1 MGSTYCTLCDLETPD
16 PPVRDD
22 ETDGVFCCSGCLQ
35 VYQLLQDLDEEQAEN
50 LRNRTIRKRRE
61 EKDESKEIRRLPESH
76 KEVFFK
82 VSGMHCSTCES
93 FIETLAER
101 NEGIYKCEASY
112 SSELAKVYYDPG
124 QVNSSEIPSLLSR
137 MGYVIRDIDSEAKEE
152 DLNEIARLVIGGFF
166 GIIGLLI
173 YSLFLYPAYITGEGF
188 ISLSD
193 SEIYFFISNIFV
205 MTSFVL
211 FYTGF
216 PILRGA
222 WVSLSVLKPNMDL
235 LISIAALSAYLY
247 SFGAL
252 INGSD
257 EVYFDITM
265 AIILVVSIG
274 NYYEKRIKSGK
285 QNLLDNLRQRNMQQA
300 RLIANGEHKM
310 VEISEV
316 NPGDEILV
324 KAGERIPVDGK
335 IIKGDGVINEAL
347 MTGESFPVRKKIG
360 DQVISGTVL
369 TKNALTLK
377 AGKPVQSTVDELL
390 RLMWNIQSSRPGHR
404 RLADRIAAYFVPLVL
419 LLGIA
424 AFAYHLLIGASAIT
438 AMLSALTVLIVSCP
452 CALGLA
458 TPLAISSGTREALA
472 RNIIFKTAAV
482 FEENSD
488 IDILALDK
496 TGTLTTGKMQLL
508 EPGENAEALYYAAK
522 LEQYSSHP
530 VAGAIASF
538 SSNGVPAEV
547 ESFQSYQKGVSGI
560 IEGKEVFAGQPEWL
574 SEQGM
579 EMPNK
584 YRSILL
590 KSREEGSI
598 PIAVGWNGNIQ
609 SILIVGDRL
618 REDAKQILEEIKRK
632 GKKIAVITG
641 DSERAS
647 QAIYNQLSPDF
658 LFTEARPE
666 SKSKIIRELRSLG
679 RVGMAGDGSNDA
691 PALAEADLGIAFGD
705 LTALAADSAQIVIPN
720 DRLSLIPTAF
730 TAIKLTKNRI
740 RQNLAWAF
748 LYNIITIPLA
758 LAGLINPLFAA
769 GAMAASSLLVV
780 GNSSRKMKL

>member
-1 MGSTYCTLCDLETPD
+1 S
-16 PPVRDD
+16 
-22 ETDGVFCCSGCLQ
+22 
-35 VYQLLQDLDEEQAEN
+35 
-50 LRNRTIRKRRE
+50 
-61 EKDESKEIRRLPESH
+61 RLPDSY
-76 KEVFFK
+76 KEGFFK

-112 SSELAKVYYDPG
+112 SSELMKVYYDSERI
-124 QVNSSEIPSLLSR
+124 NSSEIPSCLSR
-137 MGYVIRDIDSEAKEE
+137 MGYVIHDVDSETREE
-152 DLNEIARLVIGGFF
+152 DLNEVARLVIGGFF
-166 GIIGLLI
+166 GIIGLLL
-173 YSLFLYPAYITGEGF
+173 YSLFLYPAYFTGEGF
-188 ISLSD
+188 IPLSD
-193 SEIYFFISNIFV
+193 SEIYFFISNILV

-252 INGSD
+252 ISGSD

-274 NYYEKRIKSGK
+274 NYYEKSIKSGK
-285 QNLLDNLRQRNMQQA
+285 QNILDSLRQRNMQQA
-300 RLIANGEHKM
+300 RILANGEQKM

-316 NPGDEILV
+316 HPGDKILI
-324 KAGERIPVDGK
+324 KAGERIPVDGE
-335 IIKGDGVINEAL
+335 IIKGGGVINEAL
-347 MTGESFPVRKKIG
+347 MTGESFPVRKKVG
-360 DQVISGTVL
+360 DHVLSGTVL
-369 TKNALTLK
+369 TQNALTLK
-377 AGKPVQSTVDELL
+377 AGNPVQSTVDEIL
-390 RLMWNIQSSRPGHR
+390 RLMWNIQSSRPGHQ

-419 LLGIA
+419 FLGIA
-424 AFAYHLLIGASAIT
+424 AFAYHLLIGESAIT

-472 RNIIFKTAAV
+472 NNIIIKTAAV
-482 FEENSD
+482 FEENAN

-496 TGTLTTGKMQLL
+496 TGTLTTGEMQLL
-508 EPGENAEALYYAAK
+508 EPGENKEALYYAAK
-522 LEQYSSHP
+522 LEQYSLHP
-530 VAGAIASF
+530 VAGAIVSY
-538 SSNGVPAEV
+538 SSNGVPEEV
-547 ESFQSYQKGVSGI
+547 EDFQSYQKGVSGI
-560 IEGKEVFAGQPEWL
+560 VEGKKVWVGQPEWL
-574 SEQGM
+574 GSQGL
-579 EMPNK
+579 EMPKK
-584 YRSILL
+584 YKSIVS
-590 KSREEGSI
+590 KRREEGSI
-598 PIAVGWNGNIQ
+598 PVAVGWDETVQ
-609 SILIVGDRL
+609 SILVVGDRL
-618 REDAKQILEEIKRK
+618 REDAMQILEEIKRK

-647 QAIYNQLSPDF
+647 QVIYNQISPDF
-658 LFTEARPE
+658 LFTDARPD
-666 SKSKIIRELRSLG
+666 SKSNIIRELRSLG
-679 RVGMAGDGSNDA
+679 RVGMVGDGSNDA

-705 LTALAADSAQIVIPN
+705 LTALAADSSQIVIPN
-720 DRLSLIPTAF
+720 DKLSLIPAAF

-758 LAGLINPLFAA
+758 LAGMINPLFAA